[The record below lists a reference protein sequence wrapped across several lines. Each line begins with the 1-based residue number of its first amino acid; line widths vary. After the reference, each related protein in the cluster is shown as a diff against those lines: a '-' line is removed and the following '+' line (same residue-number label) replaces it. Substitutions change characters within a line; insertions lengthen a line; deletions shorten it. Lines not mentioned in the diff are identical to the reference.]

1 MLEDRSYM
9 QGPEFRMRHAFPVT
23 IILLVINLAVF
34 VFLEINKAYNPA
46 GFRSLYENFA
56 LSTAGLSHW
65 HLWQLVTF
73 QVMHADRWHFIFNM
87 LMLFFLGRS
96 VEESI
101 GGRHMILLYVL
112 SGVVGGLVEAALGL
126 AFPTVFYAPVVG
138 ASACVLALL
147 AAFAR
152 LDPNREILLFFV
164 LPVRAKYLFYISA
177 VIAAFYVLVPAER
190 GIAHGAHLGGL
201 LAGAAYVRWIIQS
214 PVPLTM
220 PALFR
225 RRSGPRLSRKHAQKQ
240 RIPLAEEE
248 ELPPE
253 EFISREV
260 DPILEK
266 ISAHGIHSLTTRERR
281 ILEAARAKMEKR

>member
-1 MLEDRSYM
+1 M
-9 QGPEFRMRHAFPVT
+9 QGPEFRMRHAFPLT
-23 IILLVINLAVF
+23 IILLILNLAVF
-34 VFLEINKAYNPA
+34 IFIEITKAYHA
-46 GFRSLYENFA
+46 DGFYNLLRHFA
-56 LSTAGLSHW
+56 LSTDGLAHGKI
-65 HLWQLVTF
+65 WQLVTF
-73 QVMHADRWHFIFNM
+73 QFMHADRWHFIFNM

-101 GGRHMILLYVL
+101 GSRHMILLYLL
-112 SGVVGGLVEAALGL
+112 SGVAGGLVQASLGA
-126 AFPTVFYAPVVG
+126 AFPTVFSGPVVG

-164 LPVRAKYLFYISA
+164 LPVRAKYLFYFAAI
-177 VIAAFYVLVPAER
+177 IAAFYILVPAER

-201 LAGAAYVRWIIQS
+201 LAGAAYIRWIIQS
-214 PVPLTM
+214 PVPFHM
-220 PALFR
+220 PAMFR
-225 RRSGPRLSRKHAQKQ
+225 RRSPRMARKQAQKH
-240 RIPLAEEE
+240 RIPPEEDE

-281 ILEAARAKMEKR
+281 ILEAARAKMDKR